1 MQVSEILSALNSYA
15 PFAIQES
22 YDNSGIQIGHPGKE
36 VSKML
41 LTLDVTPD
49 TIDEALDC
57 GADLLLSHH
66 PLFFKGIRRIDTGNS
81 NGRMIE
87 KIVRAGLT
95 VMSAHTN
102 YDNVPHGTNNAL
114 ASLLELID
122 VAVLQP
128 KTGLL
133 KKLVTFCPGAY
144 ANELRTALFDAG
156 AGHIGKYDSCS
167 FNVAGNGTFRA
178 LEGANPFVGNVG
190 ALHTEAETRIEIVFP
205 AFLSQQIIQA
215 LHKAHPYEEVAYDI
229 FPLENEMLNIGSGL
243 IGRMAGKISGQEL
256 LRLVST
262 HTGAACIRYAGDLQ
276 PEVERIAICGGSGA
290 FLIPQAIR
298 LGADAFITADLKYH
312 DFADNRGSLLLMD
325 AGHFETEVLGLK
337 GLAAFFMQKFPNF
350 AVQIS
355 KTGKNPV
362 KYHVQ

>member
-1 MQVSEILSALNSYA
+1 MIYFCRKTCRFPKSLSALNSYA

-114 ASLLELID
+114 ASLLELIEMWLFCNPRRI
-122 VAVLQP
+122 AE
-128 KTGLL
+128 KTRYIW
-133 KKLVTFCPGAY
+133 PRAY
-144 ANELRTALFDAG
+144 ANELRTALFVQGPAYR
-156 AGHIGKYDSCS
+156 KYDSCS
-167 FNVAGNGTFRA
+167 SMLPETGPSVHLKCKSFCC
-178 LEGANPFVGNVG
+178 NVG

-205 AFLSQQIIQA
+205 AFLSQQIIQ
-215 LHKAHPYEEVAYDI
+215 HCINSPYEEVAYDI
-229 FPLENEMLNIGSGL
+229 FPL
-243 IGRMAGKISGQEL
+243 
-256 LRLVST
+256 
-262 HTGAACIRYAGDLQ
+262 
-276 PEVERIAICGGSGA
+276 
-290 FLIPQAIR
+290 
-298 LGADAFITADLKYH
+298 
-312 DFADNRGSLLLMD
+312 
-325 AGHFETEVLGLK
+325 
-337 GLAAFFMQKFPNF
+337 
-350 AVQIS
+350 
-355 KTGKNPV
+355 KTKC
-362 KYHVQ
+362 